1 MLSNAFE
8 FLRIADTNPGDE
20 KVRRRKEAASS
31 LLKLLG
37 ENRDL
42 MLSVLQGVVAGF
54 NAAPLSQD
62 SPAVQAVID
71 AVKERDT
78 AFPNDLSEN
87 ALELRS
93 VAAIAI
99 GELLTQ
105 GGSDQGSQGN
115 AVLAALSL
123 QSALAIRVLGT
134 DKHLRA
140 MFETLEDAAQKL
152 AMAASLKR
160 RERSS
165 ASLVALEDFVVS
177 EEDGE
182 AKESGSLGETLPLIK
197 SAFKEARDN
206 AVKDREELETLW
218 WLFGIYSETQRTP
231 LQKLS
236 PAAAAFCSGVELADR
251 SLLPPSLSTIA
262 MIDRAVQANRK
273 PAPKAITLEAAIE
286 DWTKPMIDALLT
298 PDASVKVDPDLYPA
312 LLPVAWACKQVRDH
326 TQSPKLDKGF
336 KTATGI
342 DGKQEAA
349 PSDWGAQIFRE
360 KIVLRALARKEK

>member
-1 MLSNAFE
+1 MLSKAFE
-8 FLRIADTNPGDE
+8 FVRIADTNPSDE

-105 GGSDQGSQGN
+105 GGSDQGSRGN

-123 QSALAIRVLGT
+123 QSALAIRAPGT

-140 MFETLEDAAQKL
+140 MFQTLEDAAQKL

-160 RERSS
+160 RERSG
-165 ASLVALEDFVVS
+165 ASLTALEDFVVS

-182 AKESGSLGETLPLIK
+182 AKESDSRRGAASHQVRFQRSEGQRRPRLRGTGDVVAAVRGI
-197 SAFKEARDN
+197 FRD
-206 AVKDREELETLW
+206 AAHTASK
-218 WLFGIYSETQRTP
+218 F
-231 LQKLS
+231 S
-236 PAAAAFCSGVELADR
+236 PAASAFCSGVELADR
-251 SLLPPSLSTIA
+251 SLSRPH
-262 MIDRAVQANRK
+262 
-273 PAPKAITLEAAIE
+273 
-286 DWTKPMIDALLT
+286 
-298 PDASVKVDPDLYPA
+298 PA
-312 LLPVAWACKQVRDH
+312 L
-326 TQSPKLDKGF
+326 
-336 KTATGI
+336 
-342 DGKQEAA
+342 
-349 PSDWGAQIFRE
+349 
-360 KIVLRALARKEK
+360 